1 MTGPAFR
8 LAVWG
13 DPIAHSQSPALHG
26 AAYGHLGLD
35 WEYGRRQVDA
45 AGFDA
50 AVDGLDDTWR
60 GLSLTMP
67 LKERAFARADGLDDD
82 ARLTGAVNTL
92 LLGEQVRG
100 FNTDVAGLAAALA
113 AGGLGGSRTARV
125 LGGGATARSAL
136 VSLLRLGVAEIE
148 VRTRRPAQAAELVG
162 FAERIG
168 LRASAADLGCAA
180 ELGSDAVPSSVDLT
194 VSTLPGGAVLPDAV
208 MTVLAG
214 QGGALFSAAYAPWPT
229 ALVRVWT
236 DAPVLN
242 GLEMLLHQAIRQI
255 RIFVHGTEERELPD
269 EQAVLAVMRAAV
281 R

>member
-1 MTGPAFR
+1 MTGAAFR

-26 AAYGHLGLD
+26 AAYRHLGLE

-45 AGFDA
+45 TGFAA
-50 AVDGLDDTWR
+50 AVDALDSSWR

-67 LKERAFARADGLDDD
+67 LKEPAFARADEFDDD

-113 AGGLGGSRTARV
+113 AGGLDGARTARV

-168 LRASAADLGCAA
+168 LRASAADLG
-180 ELGSDAVPSSVDLT
+180 SDAVPSSVDLT
-194 VSTLPGGAVLPDAV
+194 VSTLPGGAALPDAV

-255 RIFVHGTEERELPD
+255 RIFLHGTEERALPD
-269 EQAVLAVMRAAV
+269 EQAVLAVMRAAM